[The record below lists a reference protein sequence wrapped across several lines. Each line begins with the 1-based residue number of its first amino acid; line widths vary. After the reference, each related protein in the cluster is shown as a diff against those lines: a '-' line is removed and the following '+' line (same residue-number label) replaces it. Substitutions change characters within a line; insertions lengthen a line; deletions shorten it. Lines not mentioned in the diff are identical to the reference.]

1 MPDLLVSRR
10 LHASTSALR
19 AMSARY
25 SDFPSTKTAKIMD
38 GNYKIMLPS
47 TKSALFM
54 DGSPDLAF
62 WRTLAPPFCVGS
74 AGFVHTSHVYSAFPW

>member
-25 SDFPSTKTAKIMD
+25 SDFSSTKTAKIMD
-38 GNYKIMLPS
+38 GKYKIPLSSTKTAKIMDGHIKIPLPS
-47 TKSALFM
+47 TKSALFH
-54 DGSPDLAF
+54 GREAFQCLA
-62 WRTLAPPFCVGS
+62 LLE
-74 AGFVHTSHVYSAFPW
+74 Y